1 MAGGFSP
8 PLSLTS
14 FQTITALRESQL
26 YLEEPWCLEPPS
38 ALMREEA
45 ILALMYSCM
54 FSKDGGKGSDPIQIL
69 PFKSSLFS
77 SPVEISCSFLQE
89 QLHAGLWGWAG
100 CVKTE

>member
-1 MAGGFSP
+1 
-8 PLSLTS
+8 
-14 FQTITALRESQL
+14 
-26 YLEEPWCLEPPS
+26 
-38 ALMREEA
+38 MREEA

-89 QLHAGLWGWAG
+89 QLHAGLRGWAG
-100 CVKTE
+100 CVKTEWAWKEALLNIYLIQLSFGGTPPPF